1 MCWHRGVHRQPHHRQ
16 VEEEPVVDVNDA
28 VVCVVMFDVDDDG
41 YLTAYDAVDLN
52 RQREGKTWGRTVDG
66 AEEMRHGM
74 RMSSMGRLQRYGVT
88 RHGMRMQVRK
98 RKIEVKMKREAREG
112 LPEEAS

>member
-28 VVCVVMFDVDDDG
+28 VVCVVMFDVDDG

-74 RMSSMGRLQRYGVT
+74 RLSSMGRLQRYGVT

-112 LPEEAS
+112 LPEE